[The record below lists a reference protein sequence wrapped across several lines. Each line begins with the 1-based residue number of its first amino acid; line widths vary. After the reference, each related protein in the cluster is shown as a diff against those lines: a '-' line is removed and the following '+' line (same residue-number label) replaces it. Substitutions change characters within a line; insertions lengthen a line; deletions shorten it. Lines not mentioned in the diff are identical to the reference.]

1 MHYEIS
7 NLYQL
12 CDPCSYLQIKC
23 YPGLI
28 FRSYYNVV
36 SAMRNNKREMTD
48 KSEVNATRVCK
59 SIFVGMAVLVWVELE
74 HKLDA
79 HQNIKLKVGIS

>member
-1 MHYEIS
+1 MLSNWFLLFEVQYNKKS

-28 FRSYYNVV
+28 FRWYYKLV
-36 SAMRNNKREMTD
+36 SAMRNSNPERTD
-48 KSEVNATRVCK
+48 KSEIIVTRVCK
-59 SIFVGMAVLVWVELE
+59 IILGMAVLVWVELE
-74 HKLDA
+74 HKLDT
-79 HQNIKLKVGIS
+79 

>member
-1 MHYEIS
+1 
-7 NLYQL
+7 
-12 CDPCSYLQIKC
+12 
-23 YPGLI
+23 
-28 FRSYYNVV
+28 
-36 SAMRNNKREMTD
+36 MTD

>member
-1 MHYEIS
+1 MFEVQCNKKS

-12 CDPCSYLQIKC
+12 CDPCSYFEIKC

-28 FRSYYNVV
+28 FRWYCRLV
-36 SAMRNNKREMTD
+36 SAMRNKNPKRTD
-48 KSEVNATRVCK
+48 KSEIIVTRVCK
-59 SIFVGMAVLVWVELE
+59 IIFVGMAVLVWVEPE

-79 HQNIKLKVGIS
+79 